1 MPTSAA
7 QTSSGSRCS
16 SASARAKPSFAPSS
30 TPYCIVVSRSSVV
43 AKRIVCVSFVRSPRS
58 SNSSVCRW
66 FWNVCTSRSGASTS
80 RNSPS
85 TTPKAVRKRYVPPGR
100 TSISS
105 TTVPSP
111 HHSGISFGSVQMEK
125 TCARGASKIRSTR
138 ISSSFGVVTVVAFIS
153 AHRFLHERADP
164 GLVGCGQLLQREG
177 DRPHGAFVE
186 LRAVVEAE
194 HRVPLLEL
202 RRVAEEADD
211 LAILG
216 IRRHPV
222 PGLRRKVWGGSFD
235 ELMEPPSD
243 GAVLRRHRGDRG
255 AHGAFP
261 IRLVLQLSG
270 ARFHRGLFLGGESFA
285 LVGALGGLLLALR
298 SGIHRSPFVR
308 STTCAKRSSRCSQ
321 VLMPSKA

>member
-1 MPTSAA
+1 MNLRFQILSRWLLIDQRDHA
-7 QTSSGSRCS
+7 SSGSRCS
-16 SASARAKPSFAPSS
+16 TASTRAKPPFAPSS

-43 AKRIVCVSFVRSPRS
+43 AKSIVCVSFVRSPRS

-85 TTPKAVRKRYVPPGR
+85 TTPKAVRKRYVPPGW

-111 HHSGISFGSVQMEK
+111 HHSGISVGSVQTEK

-138 ISSSFGVVTVVAFIS
+138 ISSSFGVVTVVSFIS
-153 AHRFLHERADP
+153 ANRLLHERADLR
-164 GLVGCGQLLQREG
+164 LVGCGQFRQREG
-177 DRPHGAFVE
+177 DRPHRAVVE

-202 RRVAEEADD
+202 PRVAEEADD
-211 LAILG
+211 LAVLR

-222 PGLRRKVWGGSFD
+222 PGLRRELWGGGFD
-235 ELMEPPSD
+235 DLVEPLRD
-243 GAVLRRHRGDRG
+243 GAILRRHRGDRG

-261 IRLVLQLSG
+261 IRRVLQLSG
-270 ARFHRGLFLGGESFA
+270 ARFHRGLFLGCESFF
-285 LVGALGGLLLALR
+285 L
-298 SGIHRSPFVR
+298 HRSPFVR
-308 STTCAKRSSRCSQ
+308 STTCA
-321 VLMPSKA
+321 